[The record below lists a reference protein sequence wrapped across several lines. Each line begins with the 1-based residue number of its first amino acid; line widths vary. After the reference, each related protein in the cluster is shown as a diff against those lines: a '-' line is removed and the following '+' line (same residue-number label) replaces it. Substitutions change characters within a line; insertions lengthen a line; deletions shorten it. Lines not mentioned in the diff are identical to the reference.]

1 MFIKSTSGVASHPKL
16 HTYEEGYL
24 LPVLNKDELLF
35 SHRHKGLLRLLHDL
49 AEIPEDDFNRSY
61 GAVLQNFMEF
71 TQVLPHKTSGI
82 LGSLLNYGL
91 ANAVAVFQ
99 KYCHLRKL
107 QTNPL
112 LKFAVFTAALLHDV
126 GRVLTNQRIVLVD
139 DQGEFIQDWNPFSG
153 SMVGQAKFFKMYPI
167 AASYLRLEK
176 EVTPLFARQL
186 IPTDYFLWLS
196 SDPLLFADW
205 MAALLGE
212 EGVGAK
218 EITLAVALVKRDD
231 IIAVLSTL
239 DGANVDMGVPLAT
252 ELGEDFY
259 RWLKKGL
266 ESGEISVNDENANVH
281 VVAEGVLL
289 EKALFKR
296 FVEQSNL
303 NVNFLTV
310 YHQMADL
317 MGVKKAGA
325 DFLNATYHAPSESS
339 SNYSSFTSSVAAR
352 ARLHREGMLVD
363 AINVFIRN
371 AVNTTSALK
380 STKAMTAM
388 HYQSPAKMAEAATL
402 RTKYTGQR

>member
-1 MFIKSTSGVASHPKL
+1 MFIKSTSGVASHSKL

-24 LPVLNKDELLF
+24 LPVLTKDELLF
-35 SHRHKGLLRLLHDL
+35 SQRHKGLLRLVRDL
-49 AEIPEDDFNRSY
+49 AEISDDDFNRSY
-61 GAVLQNFMEF
+61 GSVLQNFMEF

-91 ANAVAVFQ
+91 ANGVAVFQ
-99 KYCHLRKL
+99 KYCQLRKL

-112 LKFAVFTAALLHDV
+112 LKFAVFTAALLHDL

-139 DQGEFIQDWNPFSG
+139 ENGDFIRDWNPFLG

-186 IPTDYFLWLS
+186 IPVDCFLWLS
-196 SDPLLFADW
+196 SDPVIFSDW
-205 MAALLGE
+205 IAALLGE

-218 EITLAVALVKRDD
+218 EITFALALVKRDD
-231 IIAVLSTL
+231 IIAVLTTL
-239 DGANVDMGVPLAT
+239 DGANTDMTAPIAT
-252 ELGEDFY
+252 ELGEEFY

-266 ESGEISVNDENANVH
+266 ESGEIPVNTDDANVH
-281 VVAEGVLL
+281 SVAEGVLL
-289 EKALFKR
+289 EKALFKK

-317 MGVKKAGA
+317 MGLKKAGA
-325 DFLNATYHAPSESS
+325 DFLNAVYYSPSESS
-339 SNYSSFTSSVAAR
+339 SNYSSFTNSVAAR

-371 AVNTTSALK
+371 DVNSTSALR
-380 STKAMTAM
+380 STKAMRAA
-388 HYQSPAKMAEAATL
+388 HYQSPEKMAGVAAAL
-402 RTKYTGQR
+402 RAKNSNS